1 MTVRS
6 DAPTLDE
13 LREQMQVVRAE
24 KDAGRKATMR
34 AQFFSDAR
42 HYLSVRLKGTNGLV
56 TREILN
62 DADALYDIGVSV
74 AMEPGILI
82 IENV

>member
-1 MTVRS
+1 MTIQS

-13 LREQMQVVRAE
+13 LQEQMQIIRAE

-42 HYLSVRLKGTNGLV
+42 HYWTWPHEAGSSSLWMISAVK
-56 TREILN
+56 
-62 DADALYDIGVSV
+62 
-74 AMEPGILI
+74 
-82 IENV
+82 